1 MPHIFNIVLGC
12 FAFRSSRGDLG
23 GLKLTGDLKDEITGH
38 LERKATKRR
47 DSIGTRL
54 IYSLLFLDN
63 NSLRSWSPWKKVN
76 ACSKKDDEI
85 WESIAL
91 HYFLVSV
98 FVFCGYGLFVFLD
111 SVSVL
116 RFNFVFF
123 CVRFRLGMLISV
135 LGFVFLFPGSVFLFW
150 VSVLSYVFLFW
161 VCSLLFL
168 LLLLFSCG
176 FLFLSATL
184 YIW

>member
-1 MPHIFNIVLGC
+1 LPLIFNIVSSG
-12 FAFRSSRGDLG
+12 FAFRSSREDLG
-23 GLKLTGDLKDEITGH
+23 GLKLTGDLKDENSGH

-47 DSIGTRL
+47 DSMGTRM
-54 IYSLLFLDN
+54 IYSLMFLDN
-63 NSLRSWSPWKKVN
+63 NSLIMVSLKKRKTPVQKKV
-76 ACSKKDDEI
+76 
-85 WESIAL
+85 
-91 HYFLVSV
+91 LVSV
-98 FVFCGYGLFVFLD
+98 FVFCGYGLVVFLD
-111 SVSVL
+111 SVSDL

-135 LGFVFLFPGSVFLFW
+135 LRFVFLFPGSVFLFW
-150 VSVLSYVFLFW
+150 VSVFSYVFLFW

-168 LLLLFSCG
+168 FLLLFSCG